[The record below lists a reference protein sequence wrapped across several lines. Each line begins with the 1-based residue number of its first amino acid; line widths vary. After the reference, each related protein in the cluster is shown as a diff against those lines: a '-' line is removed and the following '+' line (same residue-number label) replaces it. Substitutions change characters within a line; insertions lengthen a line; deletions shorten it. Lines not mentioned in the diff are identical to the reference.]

1 MVFSISAGLNQNF
14 AGLDRKNGD
23 EADAELSDLGKVVF
37 LGAAEESGESIV
49 DDLLVH
55 TLSVV
60 MNAQKDLLSLGV
72 SGDRDLDLSGACVE
86 AVLDE
91 FPEKGKRLGELSYQL
106 FEGIV

>member
-1 MVFSISAGLNQNF
+1 
-14 AGLDRKNGD
+14 
-23 EADAELSDLGKVVF
+23 
-37 LGAAEESGESIV
+37 
-49 DDLLVH
+49 
-55 TLSVV
+55 